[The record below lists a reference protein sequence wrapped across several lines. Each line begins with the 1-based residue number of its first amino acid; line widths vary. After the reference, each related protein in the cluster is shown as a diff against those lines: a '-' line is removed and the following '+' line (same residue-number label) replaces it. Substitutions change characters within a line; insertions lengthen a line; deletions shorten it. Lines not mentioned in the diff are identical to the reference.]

1 MSTYFRQDFY
11 ETKDE
16 AQLFFQVQGP
26 SELSK
31 SPGMILCDGLGCDG
45 FAWKYLVPQ
54 LRKSFRTLRWHY
66 RGHGRSTLPEDPNR
80 LGMLYTCDDLA
91 RLMDH
96 AGIQNAVIFGHS
108 MGVQVAL
115 EFHRRFSD
123 RVKGL
128 VLLCGSYGNPLETFH
143 DSNTLGLVFPYLQQ
157 VVERF
162 PQVATR
168 TMRLMMSSE
177 IPIEIALRTE
187 MNRELIKRTDVEPY
201 FDHLAKMSP
210 VAFVKTLHSLSEHT
224 CWDHLPHVDV
234 PTLVVGG
241 EKDQF
246 TPVWLSQRMADT
258 IPGAEFLL
266 VTGGTHTAPL
276 EQPQLVGQRI
286 ERFLD
291 KRVLAHKQVASTK
304 SPPPKPRKAG

>member
-16 AQLFFQVQGP
+16 AQLFFQVRGP
-26 SELSK
+26 SEVPK

-45 FAWKYLVPQ
+45 FAWKYLQPQ
-54 LRKSFRTLRWHY
+54 LARNFRVLRWHY
-66 RGHGRSTLPEDPNR
+66 RGHGRSSLPEDPER

-96 AGIQNAVIFGHS
+96 VGLETAVLFGHS

-115 EFHRRFSD
+115 EFHRRYSD
-123 RVKGL
+123 RVTGL
-128 VLLCGSYGNPLETFH
+128 VLLCGSYGNPLDTFH
-143 DSNTLGLVFPYLQQ
+143 DSNTLGTVFPYIRQIVEKFPRGSQQ
-157 VVERF
+157 VMK
-162 PQVATR
+162 T
-168 TMRLMMSSE
+168 LMSTE

-187 MNRELIKRTDVEPY
+187 MNRELIKRIDVEPY

-210 VAFVKTLHSLSEHT
+210 VAFVRTLHSLAAHT
-224 CWDHLPHVDV
+224 CWDHLPHVNV

-246 TPVWLSQRMADT
+246 TPMWLSQRMADT
-258 IPGAEFLL
+258 IPGAEFLPIP
-266 VTGGTHTAPL
+266 GGTHTAPL

-286 ERFLD
+286 ERFLE
-291 KRVLAHKQVASTK
+291 KRVRPQLPATK
-304 SPPPKPRKAG
+304 KRAAG

>member
-26 SELSK
+26 SEIAK

-45 FAWKYLVPQ
+45 FAWKYLIPQ
-54 LRKSFRTLRWHY
+54 LRKSHRVLRWHY
-66 RGHGRSTLPEDPNR
+66 RGHGRSSLPEDPER

-96 AGIQNAVIFGHS
+96 VGLENAVLFGHS

-115 EFHRRFSD
+115 EFHRRYSD

-128 VLLCGSYGNPLETFH
+128 VLLCGSYGNPLDTFH
-143 DSNTLGLVFPYLQQ
+143 DSTTLRTLFPYLHQI
-157 VVERF
+157 VERF
-162 PQVATR
+162 PDF
-168 TMRLMMSSE
+168 SSRVMQTVMKTE
-177 IPIEIALRTE
+177 IPIEVALRTGE
-187 MNRELIKRTDVEPY
+187 MNKELIKRTDVEPY

-210 VAFVKTLHSLSEHT
+210 VAFVRTLNSLAEHS

-234 PTLVVGG
+234 PTLVIGG

-246 TPVWLSQRMADT
+246 TPVWLSHRMADT
-258 IPGAEFLL
+258 IPDAEFLL
-266 VTGGTHTAPL
+266 VPSGTHTAPL
-276 EQPQLVGQRI
+276 EQPQLVGQRV
-286 ERFLD
+286 ERFLE
-291 KRVLAHKQVASTK
+291 KRVLNKTASAQ
-304 SPPPKPRKAG
+304 KPRRAG